1 MKKNLRLFL
10 VAALA
15 MVGMNASA
23 QEVTFDFN
31 TMENN
36 WGLPTTKTVDE
47 TSYTYGGYT
56 IKIAG
61 TSGKSEGF
69 AWNSITEEKEV
80 VGHYLILGKNGAYL
94 TLPAF
99 SFDVDKIEVVGRAG
113 ASSAVKQNI
122 FVGENAAS
130 TETAGAIGTNTYMI
144 KKDYQ
149 AAGNVYTLKV
159 TSSANT
165 QITKIN
171 IYKSSGVTAPE
182 ISGSDVFCGST
193 QVTITADEG
202 AAIYYTTDG
211 VEPTTNSLAYT
222 APFTI
227 ENSCTVKAVAS
238 KGGAMSSVVS
248 MDFVK
253 TTGDGSKTNPFT
265 CADIVSLPAGYTASD
280 KWVKGIIVG
289 SIQNAGSLASQAQ
302 PSNVALAAAA
312 GETEWANI
320 VPVALPANSEIR
332 AAINLV
338 DNEGNMGKELLVKGT
353 VTAYFGA
360 MGVKDLVDAIIDGS
374 SVVTGINDVKVV
386 PADQENA
393 PVFNLAGQKVNA
405 NYKGV
410 VIKGG
415 KKMIVK

>member
-31 TMENN
+31 TMDNN
-36 WGLPTTKTVDE
+36 WGLPTTKTVAE

-69 AWNSITEEKEV
+69 AWNNITEAQEV

-130 TETAGAIGTNTYMI
+130 TETAGATGTNTYMI

-280 KWVKGIIVG
+280 MYVTGVIVG
-289 SIQNAGSLASQAQ
+289 SIQNSGSLAEQAQ
-302 PSNVALAAAA
+302 ASNVALAAAA
-312 GETEWANI
+312 GETTWANI
-320 VPVALPANSEIR
+320 VPVALPANTDIR
-332 AAINLV
+332 SAVNLV
-338 DNEGNMGKELLVKGT
+338 DNPTNMGKTLLVKGSIE
-353 VTAYFGA
+353 AYFGN
-360 MGVKDLVDAIIDGS
+360 MGVKNPSEYELDGISGIESVKAANAKFDGKMYNAAGQLVNKGYKGLVIMNGK
-374 SVVTGINDVKVV
+374 KVV
-386 PADQENA
+386 
-393 PVFNLAGQKVNA
+393 LK
-405 NYKGV
+405 
-410 VIKGG
+410 
-415 KKMIVK
+415 

>member
-1 MKKNLRLFL
+1 MKKNLRLFF

-31 TMENN
+31 TMDNN

-69 AWNSITEEKEV
+69 AWNNITEAQEV

-130 TETAGAIGTNTYMI
+130 TETTGATGTNTYMI

-149 AAGNVYTLKV
+149 AAGNIYTVKV
-159 TSSANT
+159 TSAHNT
-165 QITKIN
+165 QITQIK
-171 IYKSSGVTAPE
+171 IYKSSGVAAPE

-202 AAIYYTTDG
+202 ASIYYTTDG

-227 ENSCTVKAVAS
+227 ENSCTVKAVAA

-253 TTGDGSKTNPFT
+253 TTGDGSENNPFT
-265 CADIVSLPAGYTASD
+265 VADMLSLPSDYEATD

-289 SIQNAGSLASQAQ
+289 SIKNNAVEETPSVT
-302 PSNVALAAAA
+302 SNVAMAAAA
-312 GETEWANI
+312 GETTFANI
-320 VPVALPANSEIR
+320 VPVQ
-332 AAINLV
+332 LV
-338 DNEGNMGKELLVKGT
+338 DANKSALNVVDNATNIGKELQIKGAITKYFGNMGVKNT
-353 VTAYFGA
+353 SDYKLNT
-360 MGVKDLVDAIIDGS
+360 
-374 SVVTGINDVKVV
+374 TGIATVK
-386 PADQENA
+386 ANA
-393 PVFNLAGQKVNA
+393 KFDGKMYNAAGQLVNKG
-405 NYKGV
+405 YKGL
-410 VIKGG
+410 VIMNGRKFVN
-415 KKMIVK
+415 K

>member
-1 MKKNLRLFL
+1 MKKNLRYFF

-36 WGLPTTKTVDE
+36 WGLPTTKTVAE

-69 AWNSITEEKEV
+69 AWNNITEAQEV
-80 VGHYLILGKNGAYL
+80 VGHYLILGKNGAYI

-113 ASSAVKQNI
+113 ASTGVKQNI

-130 TETAGAIGTNTYMI
+130 TETAGATGTNTYMI

-159 TSSANT
+159 TSAHNT
-165 QITKIN
+165 QITQIK
-171 IYKSSGVTAPE
+171 IYKSSGVAAPE

-238 KGGAMSSVVS
+238 KGGVMSSVVS

-253 TTGDGSKTNPFT
+253 TTGDGSENNPFT
-265 CADIVSLPAGYTASD
+265 VADMLSLPSDYEATD

-289 SIQNAGSLASQAQ
+289 SIKNNAVEETPSVT
-302 PSNVALAAAA
+302 SNVAMAGRLKVTSQSTLA
-312 GETEWANI
+312 TWALRIPLITNST
-320 VPVALPANSEIR
+320 VFLASLPSR
-332 AAINLV
+332 L
-338 DNEGNMGKELLVKGT
+338 T
-353 VTAYFGA
+353 PSSTARC
-360 MGVKDLVDAIIDGS
+360 
-374 SVVTGINDVKVV
+374 TT
-386 PADQENA
+386 P
-393 PVFNLAGQKVNA
+393 LASW
-405 NYKGV
+405 
-410 VIKGG
+410 
-415 KKMIVK
+415 